1 MVSLLQVVVTF
12 VGVMLV
18 LAMVAQS
25 LQEAVKST
33 GALKSGLRFKA
44 VRALIIESAI
54 AEGLTD
60 KDAEDIV
67 QALIDRLASL
77 GQPAVRRKKSLR
89 LDVIDANKLEQ
100 LVSELP
106 PDKVGSLKTVAE
118 KAERKK
124 KMEAI
129 GGRAKN
135 WFDLSVAPVTDR
147 HARRMKVAA
156 LITGGLVV
164 LAVNA
169 DAFWIIEH
177 ARTDADFRANV
188 ATQVDSLNAHEDIV
202 TALQDSIDAD
212 STGSDSLFNVLSAQ
226 RDSVAG
232 RSVAGFQA
240 ALAAASGLFPGYRG
254 WSFKFRWLLGI
265 LISTLLVGMGAP
277 FWNDLLGSL
286 MGVKDRVQAD
296 ARVRRGSAP

>member
-25 LQEAVKST
+25 LQELVKST

-44 VRALIIESAI
+44 VRALIIESAK
-54 AEGLTD
+54 AEGLTETD
-60 KDAEDIV
+60 GEDIV
-67 QALIDRLASL
+67 KALIERLASL

-89 LDVIDANKLEQ
+89 LDVIDAAKLEQ

-106 PDKVGSLKTVAE
+106 PDNVRSLKTVAE
-118 KAERKK
+118 KPGGKK
-124 KMEAI
+124 KMEEI

-188 ATQVDSLNAHEDIV
+188 ATQMDSLNAQEDIV

>member
-25 LQEAVKST
+25 LQEVVKST

-44 VRALIIESAI
+44 VRALILESAK

-60 KDAEDIV
+60 AQGEDIMK
-67 QALIDRLASL
+67 ALIKRLASL

-89 LDVIDANKLEQ
+89 LDVIDAVKLEQ

-106 PDKVGSLKTVAE
+106 PDNGGVGKTDAE
-118 KAERKK
+118 KAQHKK
-124 KMEAI
+124 NMKDV
-129 GGRAKN
+129 GGRARS
-135 WFDLSVAPVTDR
+135 WFDLSVAPVADR

-156 LITGGLVV
+156 LFTGALVV

-177 ARTDADFRANV
+177 ARTDADFRATV
-188 ATQVDSLNAHEDIV
+188 ATQVDSLNAKEDIV

-212 STGSDSLFNVLSAQ
+212 TTGSDSLFNVLSAH

-232 RSVAGFQA
+232 RSVAGLQA

-254 WSFKFRWLLGI
+254 WSFTFRWLLGI
-265 LISTLLVGMGAP
+265 LISTLLVGLGAP